1 MSAGAGDATTGLGAT
16 ARSVVVVVVAAAVV
30 ALVAAVGGPP
40 GTDGTGTGS
49 GGRTTAVP
57 VAGVAVDQVRLTQ
70 WCQDLL
76 ASRDA
81 EAVPSNDTWRCIGRA
96 GGIWRRQPIQVPDL
110 CRHLG
115 FSGHSTAVSNE
126 AIYCLA

>member
-1 MSAGAGDATTGLGAT
+1 MSAGRGDAATGLGAT
-16 ARSVVVVVVAAAVV
+16 ARSVVVVAVTAAVV

-40 GTDGTGTGS
+40 GSDGS
-49 GGRTTAVP
+49 GSGSGTTVAP
-57 VAGVAVDQVRLTQ
+57 VAGVAVDPVRLSQ

-76 ASRDA
+76 ASPDA
-81 EAVPSNDTWRCIGRA
+81 EAVPFNDTWRCIGRA

-115 FSGHSTAVSNE
+115 FSGNSTAVSNE